1 MVVCS
6 PPHAGGAA
14 AVGLRTP
21 GLNTLRTSSGSVHPH
36 SHLGIFFFF
45 LIKRRNPHF
54 FFFKSSNDFQ
64 CLLLVADRPKQL
76 EINQKELLG
85 IALVSREPPVKCEDN
100 TEKCVR
106 GLEIWQASSG
116 NTAQVVFHWW
126 FWFS

>member
-45 LIKRRNPHF
+45 DKKEESSIFFLNP
-54 FFFKSSNDFQ
+54 Q
-64 CLLLVADRPKQL
+64 M
-76 EINQKELLG
+76 I
-85 IALVSREPPVKCEDN
+85 
-100 TEKCVR
+100 
-106 GLEIWQASSG
+106 
-116 NTAQVVFHWW
+116 
-126 FWFS
+126 FSVIS